1 MLGLLG
7 LFGAAALC
15 GYLLGSIPTAY
26 LVVRWVT
33 RGAVDIRQAG
43 DGNAGAN
50 NVNRVCGRRWAIL
63 VGAVDIAKGVA
74 AVLAFNLL
82 YRLVSPAL
90 VGSSPDLPDPLAPA
104 FALTPAGMLAGAA
117 TMAGQIWPIWLKFH
131 GGRGAATA
139 LGITGAALPVP
150 VLLMALPCIALL
162 LLTRSTIIALPFIYL
177 ASLVLARAIFDVGWG
192 TLAYCLGVFITVGA
206 VHFWGVQA
214 RRPDSPTTAG
224 GCR

>member
-1 MLGLLG
+1 MLG

-50 NVNRVCGRRWAIL
+50 NVNRVCGRRWATL

-82 YRLVSPAL
+82 SYLFNPAL
-90 VGSSPDLPDPLAPA
+90 AVIPSGLPEPLDPV
-104 FALTPAGMLAGAA
+104 FSLTTAGMLAGATA
-117 TMAGQIWPIWLKFH
+117 MAGQIWPIWLKFH

-139 LGITGAALPVP
+139 LGITGAALPAA
-150 VLLMALPCIALL
+150 VLIMALPCIAVLV
-162 LLTRSTIIALPFIYL
+162 LTRSTVIALPFIYL
-177 ASLVLARAIFDVGWG
+177 TSMVLARAVFDVGWG
-192 TLAYCLGVFITVGA
+192 AIGYCLGIFIAVGA
-206 VHFWGVQA
+206 VHFWGVRS
-214 RRPDSPTTAG
+214 RRPAG
-224 GCR
+224 GATPGRG

>member
-1 MLGLLG
+1 MLG

-26 LVVRWVT
+26 LAVRWVT

-74 AVLAFNLL
+74 VVLAFNLL
-82 YRLVSPAL
+82 SRLVNPAL
-90 VGSSPDLPDPLAPA
+90 AGIPSGLPDSLAPA
-104 FALTPAGMLAGAA
+104 FALTPVGMLAGAA

-139 LGITGAALPVP
+139 LGITGAALPAA
-150 VLLMALPCIALL
+150 VLIMALPCIAVLV
-162 LLTRSTIIALPFIYL
+162 LTRSTIIALPFIYL
-177 ASLVLARAIFDVGWG
+177 TSMVLARAVFDVGWG
-192 TLAYCLGVFITVGA
+192 AIGYCLGIFIAVGA
-206 VHFWGVQA
+206 VHFWAVRS
-214 RRPDSPTTAG
+214 RRPVGRATPG
-224 GCR
+224 RG

>member
-1 MLGLLG
+1 MLG

-82 YRLVSPAL
+82 FRLVNPAL
-90 VGSSPDLPDPLAPA
+90 AVGPAGVPDSLAPA
-104 FALTPAGMLAGAA
+104 FDLTTAGMLAGAA
-117 TMAGQIWPIWLKFH
+117 TMAGQIWPVWLKFH

-139 LGITGAALPVP
+139 LGITGAALPAAA
-150 VLLMALPCIALL
+150 LIMALPCVALL

-177 ASLVLARAIFDVGWG
+177 TSMVLARAVFDVGWG
-192 TLAYCLGVFITVGA
+192 AIGYCLGIFIAVGA
-206 VHFWGVQA
+206 VHFWGVRS
-214 RRPDSPTTAG
+214 RRPAG
-224 GCR
+224 GVTPGGG